1 MSNLVLI
8 SETPAG
14 VKQEESELDEFEEI
28 QIHQVFGDLGRANAF
43 EFQYRRERFTA
54 ARIIFQPADTM
65 TLVGVYPVW
74 RTNQT

>member
-1 MSNLVLI
+1 MIGIVGSLSNLVLI

-14 VKQEESELDEFEEI
+14 VKQEESELDEFEKI

-54 ARIIFQPADTM
+54 
-65 TLVGVYPVW
+65 
-74 RTNQT
+74 